1 VPGALDEKHVD
12 LETDQFM
19 SQSREP
25 VEFVISISIL
35 ESYVFALNI
44 IKLMEKPYNFVALEA
59 MLAAVPPNSHP
70 ILGNFGGC
78 CASAGMESANTIST
92 TRNRSGIGP
101 LIGVWGLNTATLK
114 HLPLSLAPK
123 SYCGE
128 ASTCVFI
135 IFLWTTDGRHG
146 R

>member
-101 LIGVWGLNTATLK
+101 PDRSLGIK
-114 HLPLSLAPK
+114 HCYSETPALVSSPK
-123 SYCGE
+123 E
-128 ASTCVFI
+128 
-135 IFLWTTDGRHG
+135 LLR
-146 R
+146 